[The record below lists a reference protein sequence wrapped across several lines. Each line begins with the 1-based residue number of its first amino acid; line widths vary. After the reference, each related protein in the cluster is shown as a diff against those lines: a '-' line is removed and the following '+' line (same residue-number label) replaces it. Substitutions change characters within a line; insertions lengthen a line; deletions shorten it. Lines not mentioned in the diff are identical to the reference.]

1 MTLGNQI
8 LMFQERNVKC
18 FYINTPRLTKD
29 QRVSICLEY
38 PRVNQCRIN
47 HMAEAAYAT
56 GPALLGAPRLL
67 SSIFSPFFCS
77 MFQCETQ
84 TVRQCGALK
93 SPSPPE
99 NARAPKFK
107 KRGPIKLDPDVFFC
121 SMFQC
126 FSAGPQRAQ
135 GPQKTS
141 GPKI

>member
-1 MTLGNQI
+1 
-8 LMFQERNVKC
+8 
-18 FYINTPRLTKD
+18 
-29 QRVSICLEY
+29 
-38 PRVNQCRIN
+38 
-47 HMAEAAYAT
+47 MAEAAYAT
-56 GPALLGAPRLL
+56 GHALLGPPRLL
-67 SSIFSPFFCS
+67 SSIFSPFFLFHVS
-77 MFQCETQ
+77 
-84 TVRQCGALK
+84 VRDSNSAPVRALK

>member
-1 MTLGNQI
+1 MHWRARSQ
-8 LMFQERNVKC
+8 
-18 FYINTPRLTKD
+18 LT
-29 QRVSICLEY
+29 IFAAA
-38 PRVNQCRIN
+38 PNFQCRIN
-47 HMAEAAYAT
+47 HMAEAAYAMGPALWGAPRFWGPRAFG

-67 SSIFSPFFCS
+67 SSIFSEFFCS
-77 MFQCETQ
+77 MFQCEIQ
-84 TVRQCGALK
+84 TVRQCGAIK

-107 KRGPIKLDPDVFFC
+107 KRGPIKLGPNVFC
-121 SMFQC
+121 SLFQC